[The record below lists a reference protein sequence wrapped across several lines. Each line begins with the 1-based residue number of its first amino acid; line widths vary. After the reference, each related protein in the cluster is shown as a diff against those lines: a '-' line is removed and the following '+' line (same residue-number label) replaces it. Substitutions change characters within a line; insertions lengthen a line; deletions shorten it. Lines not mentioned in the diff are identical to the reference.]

1 MQISITHIDTACV
14 ILDIN
19 GYRIMTDPVL
29 DKAGKLYHFGYGA
42 FSRKSSNPAL
52 TKEQIGKIDLIL
64 LSHHQHK
71 DNFDKA
77 GKKFAKTVERVITT
91 VPGAKTLKNGVGLNN
106 WESIHIETSKIPG
119 LKITA
124 TPAQHHPWW
133 VPSFVSGKVIG
144 FILEW
149 EGQEGGAYYISG
161 DTVYFKGIEEI
172 GKRFNHIDVGIMH
185 LGAVQFPYLTGKGKY
200 TFDAKQGVKAANYLN
215 INTLIPIHHSGWSHF
230 KQVDTQVTNA
240 FEEEK
245 PTANIMWLKS
255 GILTNL
261 L

>member
-1 MQISITHIDTACV
+1 MQISITYIDTACI

-77 GKKFAKTVERVITT
+77 GKKFAKSVERVITT

-106 WESIHIETSKIPG
+106 WESISIETPLVSG

-133 VPSFVSGKVIG
+133 VPSFVAGKVIG
-144 FILEW
+144 FMIEW
-149 EGQEGGAYYISG
+149 ENQKNGAYYISG
-161 DTVYFKGIEEI
+161 DTVFFKGIKEI
-172 GKRFNHIDVGIMH
+172 AQRFAIDVGIFH
-185 LGAVQFPYLTGKGKY
+185 LGSVQFKYLTGTGKY
-200 TFDAKQGVKAANYLN
+200 TFDVKSAIKAAKLLKV
-215 INTLIPIHHSGWSHF
+215 NTFIPIHYSGWSHF
-230 KQVDTQVTNA
+230 KEKEGVIESLFRKVEVPFLIKRLNYGRFTNI
-240 FEEEK
+240 F
-245 PTANIMWLKS
+245 
-255 GILTNL
+255 
-261 L
+261 

>member
-1 MQISITHIDTACV
+1 MQISITHIDTACI

-29 DKAGKLYHFGYGA
+29 DKAGKLYHFGYGT

-52 TKEQIGKIDLIL
+52 SIKEIGEIDLIL

-71 DNFDKA
+71 DNFDNT
-77 GKKFAKTVERVITT
+77 GKEFAKSVKQVITT
-91 VPGAKTLKNGVGLNN
+91 KPAAKTLKNGLGIDN
-106 WESIHIETSKIPG
+106 WDSILIDTPKVPG

-133 VPSFVSGKVIG
+133 LPQFFAGKVVG

-149 EGQEGGAYYISG
+149 EGQKNGAYYISG

-172 GKRFNHIDVGIMH
+172 AQKFKVDVGIMN
-185 LGAVQFPYLTGKGKY
+185 LGAVQFRYLTGFGKY
-200 TFDAKQGVKAANYLN
+200 TFDFQNAVRAANILKVN
-215 INTLIPIHHSGWSHF
+215 KFIPVHYSGWSHF
-230 KQVDTQVTNA
+230 KETS
-240 FEEEK
+240 K
-245 PTANIMWLKS
+245 NIEGWLSTSNQDFDLMLLKS
-255 GILTNL
+255 GDSAILK
-261 L
+261 